1 VTVFV
6 LDCSVTMAWC
16 FKDETD
22 RYAAPVLDRLD
33 RDTALV
39 TSIWPLEVG
48 SALVVAERRRRLT
61 EGDAARFFDL
71 LAGLPIVVSELSL
84 AQVAGHVVAL
94 ARRYGISVYDAAYL
108 DLAIREGAPLATRDS
123 GLRRAAADAG
133 VPLFDPGGQET

>member
-16 FKDETD
+16 FEDEADTFAD
-22 RYAAPVLDRLD
+22 AVLDRLD
-33 RDTALV
+33 RDTALM

-61 EGDAARFFDL
+61 ERDAARFFDL

-94 ARRYGISVYDAAYL
+94 ARRHDLSAYDAAYL
-108 DLAIREGAPLATRDS
+108 ELAMREGVSLATRDAA
-123 GLRRAAADAG
+123 LRRAASAVG
-133 VPLFDPGGQET
+133 VPLFDPGA